1 MSNDNEM
8 SADVQNNIQIT
19 FNLYKNDKNKINK
32 LKLRTMLF
40 SFVMYKNSATDIN
53 QYIEEQYGPDKE
65 EFDFDEV
72 CDLVNSKLKTSKVN
86 EADEIF
92 TYITGKNDSNYLK
105 KSDLKKAF
113 AAYNIEVSSKELDEM
128 MKYITAPK
136 KKDNNEVEEE
146 EEEEEEEKEEEK
158 INKASKSQFKAFYCD
173 KK

>member
-8 SADVQNNIQIT
+8 SVDVQNNIQIT

-72 CDLVNSKLKTSKVN
+72 CDLVNSKLKASKVN

-92 TYITGKNDSNYLK
+92 TYITGKSDSNYLK

-113 AAYNIEVSSKELDEM
+113 ATYNIEVSPKELDEM

>member
-1 MSNDNEM
+1 
-8 SADVQNNIQIT
+8 
-19 FNLYKNDKNKINK
+19 
-32 LKLRTMLF
+32 MLF

-65 EFDFDEV
+65 EFDFEEV
-72 CDLVNSKLKTSKVN
+72 CDLVNSKLKASKVN

-92 TYITGKNDSNYLK
+92 TYITGKSDSNYLK

-113 AAYNIEVSSKELDEM
+113 ATYNIEVSPKELDEM